1 MDVFIHRLRAGVG
14 SMLASLGG
22 LDALVFTD
30 VIGETEPIVRQRLCD
45 AFAFLGL
52 RLNADRNAASPRDAD
67 IAASD
72 SSVRVDIIRSQENWQ
87 VAAEAVEAWQSTP

>member
-1 MDVFIHRLRAGVG
+1 
-14 SMLASLGG
+14 MLASLGR

-30 VIGETEPIVRQRLCD
+30 VIGETEPVVRERLCE

-52 RLNADRNAASPRDAD
+52 RLNADLNAASPRETD

-72 SSVRVDIIRSQENWQ
+72 SAVRVIIVQSQENWQ
-87 VAAEAVEAWQSTP
+87 VAAETVEAWQALR